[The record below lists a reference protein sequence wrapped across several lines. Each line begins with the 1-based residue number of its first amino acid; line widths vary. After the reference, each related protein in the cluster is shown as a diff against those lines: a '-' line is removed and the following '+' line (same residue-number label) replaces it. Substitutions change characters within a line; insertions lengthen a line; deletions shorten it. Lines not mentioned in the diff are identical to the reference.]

1 MGHREHR
8 QQGPRSVS
16 CAVLTVS
23 DTRDAATDRSG
34 AYIVKALRKAGHE
47 VADYRILRDDPR
59 RIVAHLRALARR
71 RSIRVALVTGGT
83 GIGRRDSTYEAV
95 DGLLD
100 KRLDG
105 FGEIFR
111 ALSYRSIGSAA
122 MLSRAVAGL
131 HRGLAIFAMPGSTA
145 AVRLAM
151 TRLVLPEIG
160 HVAGLAAPAEGPAPA
175 EDAAPAVGPAP
186 AADPTRTADHG
197 RGDAAAPARRR
208 RGHAHGH

>member
-23 DTRDAATDRSG
+23 DTRDPSTDESG
-34 AYIVKALRKAGHE
+34 ALIRKALLRSGHE
-47 VADYRILRDDPR
+47 VADYRILKDEPR

-71 RSIRVALVTGGT
+71 PSIRVALVTGGT

-95 DGLLD
+95 AGLLD
-100 KRLDG
+100 RRLDG

-111 ALSYRSIGSAA
+111 ALSYRSIGSSA
-122 MLSRAVAGL
+122 MLSRAVAGTY
-131 HRGLAIFAMPGSTA
+131 RGLVVFSMPGSTS

-151 TRLVLPEIG
+151 TRLILPEIG
-160 HVAGLAAPAEGPAPA
+160 HVAGLTAPGP
-175 EDAAPAVGPAP
+175 
-186 AADPTRTADHG
+186 
-197 RGDAAAPARRR
+197 AAAPAPAPPRRR
-208 RGHAHGH
+208 RRHAHGH